1 MIIKVPSEQITQA
14 WDVLKK
20 QILEGSLRPNDE
32 AYATFILQR
41 FLEGKIDLWIVYDV
55 ERIVGIMTTAFVL
68 NPWGEFELSI
78 LSLKGMGVREAIYQ
92 DLVSSL
98 KKFSAENGI
107 ARIVAIS
114 DANRIVEIAKKLGAK
129 TRTELVFEVNE

>member
-20 QILEGSLRPNDE
+20 HILEGSLRPNDE

-68 NPWGEFELSI
+68 NPWGEFELAI

-114 DANRIVEIAKKLGAK
+114 DANRIIEIAKKLGAR